1 MKYFY
6 VQLSVVFSMF
16 LAYKAPQINHLSPF
30 CITKFFYDMEETRE
44 DATRLH
50 DCNTVLGMTFEVTKT
65 YLQR

>member
-1 MKYFY
+1 
-6 VQLSVVFSMF
+6 MF
-16 LAYKAPQINHLSPF
+16 LANKAPQINHLSPF